1 MGWRE
6 TVITTVLADAWFFT
20 TYYSPLIIHMIG
32 VGWFVITQA
41 IILFA
46 LGLAVHLGEPIT
58 PLIGFVAM
66 IVVSITTFMQL
77 NQYPWLIT
85 VHALP
90 GLDTLFIISAFWFM
104 GMLAYSLIHSV
115 IANRETRQSQRG
127 DCP

>member
-6 TVITTVLADAWFFT
+6 TAITTVLADAWFLT

-32 VGWFVITQA
+32 VDWFVATQA

-46 LGLAVHLGEPIT
+46 LGIAVRLGEPVT

-66 IVVSITTFMQL
+66 IVVSITTFIQL
-77 NQYPWLIT
+77 SQHPWLTT
-85 VHALP
+85 VHAPP
-90 GLDTLFIISAFWFM
+90 GLNTLYIASAFWFM

-115 IANRETRQSQRG
+115 IANRETRQSQQG
-127 DCP
+127 VCS